1 MRERETERMTYI
13 QTERMMSCL
22 RVAVKNNQQERL
34 CLNERERLFMTKIMY
49 LSEKETETKI
59 ECVCVRERDGERDTR
74 GRREGREMINR
85 QEIEEERE
93 EKGERIKRRE
103 QDKIKERRER
113 VQKERKD
120 RSKHKKREKRDER
133 VKEREREERGR
144 KV

>member
-1 MRERETERMTYI
+1 VRERNNHRLRDWQKEREILTKRGGKIEMRERETERMTYI

-85 QEIEEERE
+85 
-93 EKGERIKRRE
+93 
-103 QDKIKERRER
+103 
-113 VQKERKD
+113 
-120 RSKHKKREKRDER
+120 
-133 VKEREREERGR
+133 
-144 KV
+144 